1 MATGWTI
8 KCSLVGQDDT
18 YKMKFNYK
26 DSDGINVNQEAAGND
41 PESVVYQL
49 ANDAIADIIKQQ
61 KVLEEKVPEEPEK
74 KVEEPKKK
82 VEEKEDNY
90 TAQLEKIIEDLTYE
104 NNSLKTDLNILQRR
118 ADDAVNREAQKTN
131 KKNDKVEDWFEDW
144 FGDFDY
150 IPCRYFRF
158 KRF

>member
-74 KVEEPKKK
+74 KVEEHD
-82 VEEKEDNY
+82 DNY
-90 TAQLEKIIEDLTYE
+90 IAQLEKIIEDLTYE

-118 ADDAVNREAQKTN
+118 ADDAVNREAQKAN
-131 KKNDKVEDWFEDW
+131 KKNEKVEDWFE
-144 FGDFDY
+144 DFDY